1 MIKEEHIYVGIDL
14 HKETHTAVI
23 LDCFNN
29 KLGEITFANTPA
41 EFPKLVRKVKKYCTD
56 GKEPVY
62 GLENAYGYG
71 RSLAVWLIDRK
82 YIVKDVNTAISNR
95 QAKHRGAMYRKSDSD
110 DAQAIAL
117 ATITMLDK
125 LPDACPNDA
134 YWSLGQL
141 VNRRDNIMRH
151 RIRLTNQFHEQ
162 LCIAY
167 PSYKVFFTDIG
178 RPTALYFWSKYPSQ
192 KYLKGKG
199 VEDLREE
206 LVPISHN
213 RCSTKTCE
221 KIIDA
226 IKSDKVKDNEHQDAR
241 DVVTKG
247 IVSDLQH
254 YEKQLQEV
262 DIELEKL
269 YHSLGFTLTTIPGVN
284 ITTAV
289 KMLAEIGDISR
300 FSNASKLVQFAG
312 IAPIN
317 NTSAGKGT
325 DKASKQ
331 GNRRLQATIYFLA
344 VQMIQ
349 VSAKGKPRN
358 PVFRAYYERRIAE
371 GKNGQ
376 QVLICISRRLVN
388 ILYGMLKSGTEYRM
402 PEIKESN
409 TDSAKTN

>member
-1 MIKEEHIYVGIDL
+1 M
-14 HKETHTAVI
+14 
-23 LDCFNN
+23 DCFNN

-71 RSLAVWLIDRK
+71 RALAVWLIDKK
-82 YIVKDVNTAISNR
+82 YIVKDVNTSISNR

-117 ATITMLDK
+117 ATITMLDS

-151 RIRLTNQFHEQ
+151 RIRLTNQLHEQ

-167 PSYKVFFTDIG
+167 PSYKVFFTDIS
-178 RPTALYFWSKYPSQ
+178 RPTALHFWSKYPS
-192 KYLKGKG
+192 KKCLRGKG
-199 VEDLREE
+199 VEELREE
-206 LVPISHN
+206 LVPVSHN

-221 KIIDA
+221 KILEA
-226 IKSDKVKDNEHQDAR
+226 IRNDKVKDNEHQDAR

-269 YHSLGFTLTTIPGVN
+269 YHSLGCTLITIPGVN

-289 KMLAEIGDISR
+289 KMLAEIGDINR
-300 FSNASKLVQFAG
+300 FSNASKLAQFAG
-312 IAPIN
+312 IAPLKLS
-317 NTSAGKGT
+317 SAGKGT

-349 VSAKGKPRN
+349 VSSKGTARN
-358 PVFRAYYERRIAE
+358 PAFRAYYERRIAE

-388 ILYGMLKSGTEYRM
+388 IIYGMLKSGTEYRM
-402 PEIKESN
+402 PEVKESN
-409 TDSAKTN
+409 MDSAKNE

>member
-1 MIKEEHIYVGIDL
+1 MIKEKHLYVGIDL

-29 KLGEITFANTPA
+29 KLGQITFANTPA
-41 EFPKLVRKVKKYCTD
+41 EFPKLVRKVKKYCID

-71 RSLAVWLIDRK
+71 RALAVWLIDKK
-82 YIVKDVNTAISNR
+82 YIVKDVNTSISNR
-95 QAKHRGAMYRKSDSD
+95 QAKHRGAMYKKSDSD

-117 ATITMLDK
+117 ATITMLDT

-151 RIRLTNQFHEQ
+151 RIRLTNQLHEQ

-167 PSYKVFFTDIG
+167 PSYKVFFSDIS
-178 RPTALYFWSKYPSQ
+178 RPTALHFWSKYPSQ
-192 KYLKGKG
+192 KYLKDKG

-206 LVPISHN
+206 LVPVSHN

-221 KIIDA
+221 KILDT
-226 IKSDKVKDNEHQDAR
+226 IKNDKVKDNEHQDAR

-262 DIELEKL
+262 DMELGKL
-269 YHSLGFTLTTIPGVN
+269 YHSIGCTLTTIPGIN
-284 ITTAV
+284 ITSAV
-289 KMLAEIGDISR
+289 KMLAEIGDINR

-317 NTSAGKGT
+317 LSSAGKGM

-349 VSAKGKPRN
+349 VSSKGTPRN
-358 PVFRAYYERRIAE
+358 PVFRAYYERRLAE

-376 QVLICISRRLVN
+376 QVLICISRRFVN
-388 ILYGMLKSGTEYRM
+388 IIYGMLKSGTEYRM
-402 PEIKESN
+402 REVKESN
-409 TDSAKTN
+409 KDSDKM

>member
-1 MIKEEHIYVGIDL
+1 MIYGIVSEKDD
-14 HKETHTAVI
+14 KT
-23 LDCFNN
+23 
-29 KLGEITFANTPA
+29 
-41 EFPKLVRKVKKYCTD
+41 
-56 GKEPVY
+56 
-62 GLENAYGYG
+62 
-71 RSLAVWLIDRK
+71 SLAYLKSKKVA
-82 YIVKDVNTAISNR
+82 DVNIIHVSRLDVLLLRLVAGDTVYVISVDR
-95 QAKHRGAMYRKSDSD
+95 F
-110 DAQAIAL
+110 
-117 ATITMLDK
+117 
-125 LPDACPNDA
+125 P
-134 YWSLGQL
+134 
-141 VNRRDNIMRH
+141 
-151 RIRLTNQFHEQ
+151 
-162 LCIAY
+162 
-167 PSYKVFFTDIG
+167 
-178 RPTALYFWSKYPSQ
+178 ALYFWSKYPSQ

-262 DIELEKL
+262 DTELEKL

-289 KMLAEIGDISR
+289 KMLAEIGDIKR
-300 FSNASKLVQFAG
+300 FSNASKLAQFAG

-317 NTSAGKGT
+317 NSSGGKGT

-388 ILYGMLKSGTEYRM
+388 ILYGMLKRGTEYRM

-409 TDSAKTN
+409 IDTDKSN